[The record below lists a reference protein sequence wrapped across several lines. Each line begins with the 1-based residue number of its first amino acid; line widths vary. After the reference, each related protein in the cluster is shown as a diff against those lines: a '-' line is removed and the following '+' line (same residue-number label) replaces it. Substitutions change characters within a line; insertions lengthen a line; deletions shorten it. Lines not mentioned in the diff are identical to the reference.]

1 MTPYLSNLRRKMRL
15 LPKPSRSPCRSQAKE
30 VSPQLNLSVKRSSVQ
45 EVWQFPGR
53 WRQPSL
59 AFPELKIWYSSLK
72 KYLALETS
80 LVTRTAFTIRSR
92 SKAVHPQL
100 QPVRGRINFTKG
112 GRHFE
117 QLSIAGVEPLHQ
129 RARRTKIT
137 FSCLA
142 NFQAPV
148 VFVVGLVGL
157 SVAYPRTYQEQRQ
170 IYYTQPL
177 PVQLGPYQIPQ
188 QAQVLQYQLPAST
201 SFLPNNV
208 PGVRYG
214 QQQVVYVVPGG
225 SQVLFEEGSTG
236 GQGNSPYLESFMNF
250 LNGHLPSAVR
260 PGQQAPEKPAEKPD
274 KVEEKPIENAPE
286 EQSASVEEPQKPQQ
300 QQVELLNPQQLNG
313 QQSAQQQQLQQY
325 PVLHQQSPLLHQ
337 QSALPFA
344 PLAPQDQQL
353 LQQRFYLLNQQQ
365 QQPQQLF
372 GRPSIAGPS
381 ANFLLNYRTYPLMI
395 LMCSRTLNSSSQ
407 TAGRFSRWSRRSR
420 RCRSRRHGHRRA
432 WRHGVVCTYGHCR
445 RRNQAQ
451 TRR

>member
-1 MTPYLSNLRRKMRL
+1 MF
-15 LPKPSRSPCRSQAKE
+15 SQ
-30 VSPQLNLSVKRSSVQ
+30 
-45 EVWQFPGR
+45 
-53 WRQPSL
+53 
-59 AFPELKIWYSSLK
+59 
-72 KYLALETS
+72 
-80 LVTRTAFTIRSR
+80 
-92 SKAVHPQL
+92 
-100 QPVRGRINFTKG
+100 
-112 GRHFE
+112 
-117 QLSIAGVEPLHQ
+117 
-129 RARRTKIT
+129 
-137 FSCLA
+137 
-142 NFQAPV
+142 V

-381 ANFLLNYRTYPLMI
+381 ANFLLNYRTYPLSDKKPGSSAIAFQKLLQKNAEAAAAAANSTEVESTESDSPSAEEIGPSIAQAKPQAVSVAGVGGVAAAAPVGTAIVGPGGMA
-395 LMCSRTLNSSSQ
+395 LSAPTATAVAGTKPRPGDKTKSSYLSRSNL
-407 TAGRFSRWSRRSR
+407 FPF
-420 RCRSRRHGHRRA
+420 
-432 WRHGVVCTYGHCR
+432 
-445 RRNQAQ
+445 
-451 TRR
+451 